1 MSFISGVWRLLGA
14 EVDESA
20 DGNIVEYPSSH
31 PAAQSRAGATPA
43 PEQHAERIIA
53 LPEPESTVLSVV
65 RPELD
70 GSGKGQYSLK
80 RYRDMLLKR
89 QALVV
94 DVNQLA
100 GADELQAKRVIDFL
114 AGVVLA
120 VEGCVFEVTKNIF
133 IFAPK
138 NVKLA
143 GDPIKQVE
151 LA

>member
-14 EVDESA
+14 EVDEGN
-20 DGNIVEYPSSH
+20 DENIVEYPSSH
-31 PAAQSRAGATPA
+31 PAAQSRAAA
-43 PEQHAERIIA
+43 IERQAERIIA
-53 LPEPESTVLSVV
+53 LPEPEATVLSVV

-70 GSGKGQYSLK
+70 GNGKGQYSLK

-89 QALVV
+89 QAMVV
-94 DVNQLA
+94 DINQLA
-100 GADELQAKRVIDFL
+100 TADETQAKRVIDFL

-120 VEGCVFEVTKNIF
+120 VEGSVFEVSKNIF